1 MQSHFCNPKNASRA
15 RTSQV
20 SKKWVCTRTLQ
31 LATAHCN
38 SQLAIVHRKSRIS
51 LSQVM
56 NCTSLLMNNSLVH
69 EENRNKTQVLELIP
83 YFHFFSSSNGGAVQ
97 WRNFDDR
104 LFECQLFHYLFNQ
117 ERLRNTFI
125 TTMSYCI
132 FMAYFRK
139 IKFQQFL
146 WQHKESAL
154 N

>member
-1 MQSHFCNPKNASRA
+1 MIELSKPKNAPHA
-15 RTSQV
+15 GTLQV

-83 YFHFFSSSNGGAVQ
+83 YFHFFFLLKAEQCSEGILMIDCLNVNYFIIFSTKK
-97 WRNFDDR
+97 
-104 LFECQLFHYLFNQ
+104 
-117 ERLRNTFI
+117 LRNTFI
-125 TTMSYCI
+125 LHHGLVPQCHTAYLWHI
-132 FMAYFRK
+132 FWK
-139 IKFQQFL
+139 IKFQHFL
-146 WQHKESAL
+146 
-154 N
+154 